1 MFELIFVLIFVA
13 TLLVTG
19 ITFMTVLAATG
30 VALLVMLV
38 LGMIGVVFKLLPWLI
53 VIAIGVWF
61 FKNFVHSS
69 SQRRYQSHG
78 AVKLLLASGLSF

>member
-30 VALLVMLV
+30 
-38 LGMIGVVFKLLPWLI
+38 GCIT
-53 VIAIGVWF
+53 
-61 FKNFVHSS
+61 
-69 SQRRYQSHG
+69 RYVSTRYDRCR
-78 AVKLLLASGLSF
+78 V

>member
-30 VALLVMLV
+30 LALVVMVV
-38 LGMIGVVFKLLPWLI
+38 LGMVGAVLKILPWLI
-53 VIAIGVWF
+53 VIAIGIWF
-61 FKNFVHSS
+61 FKNVVNSS
-69 SQRRYQSHG
+69 NTRRY
-78 AVKLLLASGLSF
+78 

>member
-30 VALLVMLV
+30 IALAVMLV
-38 LGMIGVVFKLLPWLI
+38 LGMMGVVFKLLPWLI
-53 VIAIGVWF
+53 VIAVGVWF
-61 FKNFVHSS
+61 FKNYVHSS
-69 SQRRYQSHG
+69 SQRRY
-78 AVKLLLASGLSF
+78 

>member
-30 VALLVMLV
+30 IALAVMLV
-38 LGMIGVVFKLLPWLI
+38 LGMMGVVFKL
-53 VIAIGVWF
+53 
-61 FKNFVHSS
+61 
-69 SQRRYQSHG
+69 
-78 AVKLLLASGLSF
+78 

>member
-30 VALLVMLV
+30 VALAVMLV
-38 LGMIGVVFKLLPWLI
+38 LGMMGVVFKLLPWLI
-53 VIAIGVWF
+53 VIALGIWF
-61 FKNFVHSS
+61 FKNFVYSS
-69 SQRRYQSHG
+69 NQRRY
-78 AVKLLLASGLSF
+78 

>member
-30 VALLVMLV
+30 IALAVMLV
-38 LGMIGVVFKLLPWLI
+38 LGMMGVVFKLLPWLI
-53 VIAIGVWF
+53 VIAVGVWF
-61 FKNFVHSS
+61 FKNYVHSS
-69 SQRRYQSHG
+69 KQRRY
-78 AVKLLLASGLSF
+78 